1 VSAYRLD
8 VAELHRRL
16 DAQRQARGLS
26 WRAVGRDAGVGPNVL
41 HRIARGHAP
50 DAHALVSLLV
60 WLDLDTDIVHLV
72 EPGEAGR

>member
-1 VSAYRLD
+1 VTAYRLD
-8 VAELHRRL
+8 IAELHRRL

-26 WRAVGRDAGVGPNVL
+26 WRAVARDAGVGPNVL
-41 HRIARGHAP
+41 HRSGRGHAP

-60 WLDLDTDIVHLV
+60 WLDLDTDIVHLI